1 MQKLSQKFL
10 VVAVCICLLSACTNK
25 VELSAD
31 IKCNN
36 CAIIIE
42 NDLRETEGVKKVN
55 ADMEKQ
61 IVVVKY
67 DNKVVSEQQLKAV
80 LNKTIEKFGAY
91 DMSKCGIALDC
102 KKCCIEPCCKVVTG
116 KTTCKPDSEDN
127 NGKCCDTGSESDK
140 KCCESKSDKKCCSD
154 AEKE

>member
-1 MQKLSQKFL
+1 MNKMQKSSQKIL
-10 VVAVCICLLSACTNK
+10 IVAVCICLLSACTSK
-25 VELSAD
+25 VELPAD

-42 NDLRETEGVKKVN
+42 NDLQKTDGVKKVN

-61 IVVVKY
+61 IVIVKY
-67 DNKVVSEQQLKAV
+67 DKKVVSQQQLEAV

-127 NGKCCDTGSESDK
+127 NEKCCD
-140 KCCESKSDKKCCSD
+140 
-154 AEKE
+154 

>member
-1 MQKLSQKFL
+1 MKKLVQKIVF
-10 VVAVCICLLSACTNK
+10 VAVCICLLSACADNAK
-25 VELSAD
+25 LSAD

-42 NDLRETEGVKKVN
+42 NDLQKVDGVKKVI

-67 DNKVVSEQQLKAV
+67 DKKVVSESQLAEV

-91 DMSKCGIALDC
+91 NMSLCGIALDC
-102 KKCCIEPCCKVVTG
+102 KKCCITECCKVTTG
-116 KTTCKPDSEDN
+116 KTTCETDCGTTCGNNNSNCGKDSEN
-127 NGKCCDTGSESDK
+127 NNEKCCDDK
-140 KCCESKSDKKCCSD
+140 
-154 AEKE
+154 